1 MKKAEEVIEAG
12 FQCLI
17 LVPEIILTT
26 QWVKE
31 IEEDYGLD
39 VFVYH
44 SSIKKKKERKSGLM
58 LIKIK

>member
-31 IEEDYGLD
+31 IEED
-39 VFVYH
+39 
-44 SSIKKKKERKSGLM
+44 
-58 LIKIK
+58 LIKNNILKT